1 MNYFRPDRDSHISI
15 KINPQYAQYDK
26 PENLKRWDLGDS
38 NHNKSELSK
47 LSTNY
52 DIQSIMH
59 YGPDIGFKSH
69 NEFYNEVGFGNGING
84 INMTAT
90 DKIDLNLLFDCKDV
104 KRNIYKEFLQEETD
118 RTYVEMLQ
126 LTINPNDKSQR

>member
-1 MNYFRPDRDSHISI
+1 M
-15 KINPQYAQYDK
+15 
-26 PENLKRWDLGDS
+26 KRWDLGDS

-69 NEFYNEVGFGNGING
+69 NEFYNEVGFGNN
-84 INMTAT
+84 INMTST
-90 DKIDLNLLFDCKDV
+90 DKIALNMLFECKDV
-104 KRNIYKEFLQEETD
+104 KWNIYKEFLQEDTD
-118 RTYVEMLQ
+118 RTYVEMMQ
-126 LTINPNDKSQR
+126 LKINPNHESLR

>member
-1 MNYFRPDRDSHISI
+1 M
-15 KINPQYAQYDK
+15 
-26 PENLKRWDLGDS
+26 KRWDLGDS
-38 NHNKSELSK
+38 NHKKSELSK

-59 YGPDIGFKSH
+59 YGPDFGFKSH
-69 NEFYNEVGFGNGING
+69 NEFYNKVGFGNS

-90 DKIDLNLLFDCKDV
+90 DKIALNMLFDCKDV
-104 KRNIYKEFLQEETD
+104 KKNIYKEFLQEETD
-118 RTYVEMLQ
+118 RTYVEMMQ

>member
-1 MNYFRPDRDSHISI
+1 M
-15 KINPQYAQYDK
+15 
-26 PENLKRWDLGDS
+26 KRWDLGDS

-59 YGPDIGFKSH
+59 YGPHIGFKSH
-69 NEFYNEVGFGNGING
+69 NEFYNEVGFGNS

-90 DKIDLNLLFDCKDV
+90 DKIALNMLFECPDV
-104 KRNIYKEFLQEETD
+104 KWNIYKEFLQEETD
-118 RTYVEMLQ
+118 RTYVEMMQ
-126 LTINPNDKSQR
+126 LTINPNYASQR

>member
-1 MNYFRPDRDSHISI
+1 MFFSRPDRDSHITI
-15 KINPQYAQYDK
+15 KIKPRYAQYDK

-59 YGPDIGFKSH
+59 YGPTFGFKSH
-69 NEFYNEVGFGNGING
+69 NEFYNEVGFGNN

-90 DKIDLNLLFDCKDV
+90 DKIALNMLFECKDV
-104 KRNIYKEFLQEETD
+104 RKDIYKEFLQEDTD
-118 RTYVEMLQ
+118 RTYIEMMQ
-126 LTINPNDKSQR
+126 LKINPNHESLR

>member
-1 MNYFRPDRDSHISI
+1 MICSRPDRDSHISI
-15 KINPQYAQYDK
+15 KINPRYAHYDT

-52 DIQSIMH
+52 DIESIMH
-59 YGPDIGFKSH
+59 YGPDVGFKSH
-69 NEFYNEVGFGNGING
+69 NEFYNEVGFGNS

-90 DKIDLNLLFDCKDV
+90 DKIALNMLFDCKDV
-104 KRNIYKEFLQEETD
+104 KRNIYEEFLQEETD
-118 RTYVEMLQ
+118 RTYVEMMQ

>member
-1 MNYFRPDRDSHISI
+1 MFFSRPDRDSHITI
-15 KINPQYAQYDK
+15 KIKPRYAQYDK

-69 NEFYNEVGFGNGING
+69 NEFYNEVGFGNN

-90 DKIDLNLLFDCKDV
+90 DKIALNMLFECKDV
-104 KRNIYKEFLQEETD
+104 RKDIYKEFLQEDTD
-118 RTYVEMLQ
+118 RTYIEMMQ
-126 LTINPNDKSQR
+126 LKINPNHESLR

>member
-1 MNYFRPDRDSHISI
+1 MICSRPDRDSHISI
-15 KINPQYAQYDK
+15 KINPRYAHYDT

-59 YGPDIGFKSH
+59 YGPHIGFKSH
-69 NEFYNEVGFGNGING
+69 NEFYNEVGFGNS

-90 DKIDLNLLFDCKDV
+90 DKIALNMLFDCKDV
-104 KRNIYKEFLQEETD
+104 KRNIYEEFLQEETD
-118 RTYVEMLQ
+118 RTYVEMMQ